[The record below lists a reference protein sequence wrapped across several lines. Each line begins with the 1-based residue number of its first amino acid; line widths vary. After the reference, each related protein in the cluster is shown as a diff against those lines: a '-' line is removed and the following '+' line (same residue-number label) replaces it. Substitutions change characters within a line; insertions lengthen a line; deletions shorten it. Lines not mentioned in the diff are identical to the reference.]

1 MGFKDDLKESFKH
14 ASVSGNPPHNGGT
27 PVTSEGSTTLNSV
40 GNVSPPNIQPLN
52 GTSILRKLL
61 NIVVDLLV
69 VAGLIYIATIYFFP
83 GQSGHDIEIVKSSS
97 VPGSPLIGGLIGGL
111 TGGIPMDQTAT
122 IGSGIS
128 KIAGVSGTAKWS
140 SFRTDKYKDNSNICC
155 VQAVVDTTSDKGE
168 QQTATFQFLLNR
180 SSKYVELIY
189 YGVNGKPETMLSAVM
204 ALQYGIL

>member
-1 MGFKDDLKESFKH
+1 
-14 ASVSGNPPHNGGT
+14 
-27 PVTSEGSTTLNSV
+27 
-40 GNVSPPNIQPLN
+40 
-52 GTSILRKLL
+52 
-61 NIVVDLLV
+61 
-69 VAGLIYIATIYFFP
+69 
-83 GQSGHDIEIVKSSS
+83 
-97 VPGSPLIGGLIGGL
+97 
-111 TGGIPMDQTAT
+111 MDQTAT